1 MRRSG
6 RPAAVVPRA
15 PVAVVVP
22 GPPAVPVVAPPPA
35 GSLSFITVSFGRSVG
50 ANGTAWTPRLKILT
64 ERTLR

>member
-1 MRRSG
+1 
-6 RPAAVVPRA
+6 VPRA

-50 ANGTAWTPRLKILT
+50 ANGTAWTPRLKIL
-64 ERTLR
+64 